1 MRQIRLFIDGKW
13 REGSNGE
20 TLDVINPANEEVIGK
35 LSVATQED
43 LGDALNA
50 VAKGFLVW
58 KNTPASDRARIIH
71 KTADLMR
78 ERIDEMALI
87 NTIEQGKP
95 VGQSKFEIMVTANY
109 FDDLADRGVE
119 VNNKE
124 YTPDP
129 IGINRSIQYEPIG
142 PIYASSPWNLPAMMP
157 GRKIATALAAGC
169 SIIVKPAEETPETA
183 AMIAQCCQDAG
194 LPDGVVNLVY
204 GSPQMISDTLIA
216 SPIIRKISFTGSTE
230 VGKLLA
236 QMAGTHMKKATL
248 ELGGHAPVI
257 ICDDVDVE
265 QVVKTTV
272 PARYANSGQS
282 CMAATRFF
290 VQEKIYDQFVELFTR
305 EVKNLQTGDGTQEN
319 TDMGPL
325 ANERR
330 LKVLEALVKDAVSQ
344 GSRITTGG
352 NRMSGKGFFFEPT
365 VLVDVPDNANIM
377 TEEPFGPIT
386 PIASFQ
392 TIDEV
397 IKRAN
402 ATPYGLASYVFSH
415 NQKLADEISDGLE
428 VGLVGV
434 NSMNVAGPVVPFGG
448 VKDSGIG
455 REGAMDGIMEC
466 LVSKTISSPVTS

>member
-109 FDDLADRGVE
+109 FDDLADRWVE

>member
-119 VNNKE
+119 VNSKE

-344 GSRITTGG
+344 GSRITAGG

-415 NQKLADEISDGLE
+415 NQKLADEISQGLE